1 MFLFGKMEKKTP
13 LTHILNLLPLSF
25 IFIVMIFLTVTQL
38 EEAKIPGIYILYA
51 DNKIYIGQA
60 ANNVISRI
68 RQHDKNKSWWNNVVI
83 FGREDSQLDKSQ
95 LDYMERTLIERFVS
109 AGYDVDNNNEGNKSV
124 IFTYQKGIS
133 QALLSSVNDI
143 LQYFLGMTIKPQ
155 KKLRNSVN
163 NAIRKHSIG
172 TTIENNTGLKIHE
185 KSVKQAYNSYV
196 SEVLKNMTPII
207 KYFLKYNQIP
217 HGLSQKKR

>member
-1 MFLFGKMEKKTP
+1 M
-13 LTHILNLLPLSF
+13 
-25 IFIVMIFLTVTQL
+25 
-38 EEAKIPGIYILYA
+38 
-51 DNKIYIGQA
+51 
-60 ANNVISRI
+60 
-68 RQHDKNKSWWNNVVI
+68 
-83 FGREDSQLDKSQ
+83 
-95 LDYMERTLIERFVS
+95 
-109 AGYDVDNNNEGNKSV
+109 
-124 IFTYQKGIS
+124 
-133 QALLSSVNDI
+133 SSVNDI
-143 LQYFLGMTIKPQ
+143 LQDFLGMTIKPQ